1 MASKQ
6 GKTPDSKSDVQTIEE
21 LQKQYEI
28 LNTKKIRAESD
39 LSNAENELKKLQAEA
54 TEKFGTDDVA
64 ELEAKL
70 KQMEEE
76 NEQRRSAYQTLLE
89 GIVADLEKIE
99 SGESKD

>member
-6 GKTPDSKSDVQTIEE
+6 GKTPDSKADAQTIEE
-21 LQKQYEI
+21 LQRQYEI
-28 LNTKKIRAESD
+28 LNTKKIRAVSD

-76 NEQRRSAYQTLLE
+76 NEQRRSAYQALLE

-99 SGESKD
+99 SGESK